1 MNVINYGKLL
11 YELKREKKKER
22 ENMGLPDNLKYEPT
36 AHFRQRL
43 AERFNIHG
51 MGWRLFMRKLYP
63 KLQFDAEQSER
74 NPEKNDV
81 YLAKDEGIYV
91 VVDTKN
97 KKLITIYRDPNQFE
111 EQLIENIE
119 AVETEK
125 IEGEFSLSDFAEQ
138 LIAQEKNL
146 RITNNYRYAQ
156 RVIQSREELMKEYM
170 EVYEFIK
177 DHEAT
182 PEAIHKMNRLRNL
195 ERKIHK
201 LFGQLDLPRED
212 DHAQTPNQ

>member
-1 MNVINYGKLL
+1 MNQPHILDKGLRNDSISTVWVGVYLCVNSIPNY
-11 YELKREKKKER
+11 
-22 ENMGLPDNLKYEPT
+22 NLTRSNQNET
-36 AHFRQRL
+36 LR
-43 AERFNIHG
+43 
-51 MGWRLFMRKLYP
+51 
-63 KLQFDAEQSER
+63 
-74 NPEKNDV
+74 KNDV
-81 YLAKDEGIYV
+81 YLAKDDGIYV

-125 IEGEFSLSDFAEQ
+125 IEGEFSLTDFAEQ